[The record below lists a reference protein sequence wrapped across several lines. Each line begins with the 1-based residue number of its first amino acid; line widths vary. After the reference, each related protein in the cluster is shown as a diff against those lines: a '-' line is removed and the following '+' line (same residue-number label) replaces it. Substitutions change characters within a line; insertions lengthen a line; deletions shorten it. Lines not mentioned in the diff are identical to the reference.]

1 MAKTVVKKKTEDLPV
16 RSIVSSYPENHGEL
30 GKRIE
35 LGSKTHISKNK
46 AGMKVEFFTPT
57 IQVLIGIGKDHV
69 AYLLMD
75 EDAWVALKK
84 GQKINIDTLKDF
96 TTQFL

>member
-1 MAKTVVKKKTEDLPV
+1 MATNGKKGKDGTV
-16 RSIVSSYPENHGEL
+16 RSITSSYPENHGAL

-35 LGSKTHISKNK
+35 LGSRTHVTKNK

-57 IQVLIGIGKDHV
+57 IQAIIGVGKDHV

-75 EDAWVALKK
+75 EDTWIALKK
-84 GQKINIDTLKDF
+84 GQKLSIDTLQSFQKKF
-96 TTQFL
+96 IK

>member
-1 MAKTVVKKKTEDLPV
+1 MATNGKKEKPEVV
-16 RSIVSSYPENHGEL
+16 RSITNSSPENHGAL

-35 LGSKTHISKNK
+35 FGARTHVTKNK

-57 IQVLIGIGKDHV
+57 IQSIVGIGKDHV
-69 AYLLMD
+69 AYLIMD

-84 GQKINIDTLKDF
+84 GQKLNIDSLQGFQKKF
-96 TTQFL
+96 IK

>member
-1 MAKTVVKKKTEDLPV
+1 MATKKQDDTI
-16 RSIVSSYPENHGEL
+16 RSIVNAYPENHGSL

-35 LGSKTHISKNK
+35 FGARTHVSKNK

-57 IQVLIGIGKDHV
+57 IQAIIGIGKDHV

-75 EDAWVALKK
+75 EDAWKALKK
-84 GQKINIDTLKDF
+84 GTKVNIDSFQKF
-96 TTQFL
+96 KKNFL